1 ASWSYGSRSPSRR
14 IVSSPESSFYYGR
27 ELAIYLPRPAVAVDL
42 TKVHD
47 AGTASAV
54 GVIFSGV
61 RLFFVSR
68 LLKLTRSTSSI
79 VFHAF
84 TVAVNPLQPDSH
96 VSTSAL
102 LGGMS
107 MPFCA
112 SGARTVLN
120 VALIELNGVTLPG
133 ALPPAGRPK
142 PPPPPPRPPRTTA
155 PPNVAS
161 FASSAV
167 AAVATSGGSVP
178 RASAANCARA
188 AATSSLAA

>member
-1 ASWSYGSRSPSRR
+1 D
-14 IVSSPESSFYYGR
+14 
-27 ELAIYLPRPAVAVDL
+27 YLPPPVLVMGH
-42 TKVHD
+42 TNVHD
-47 AGTASAV
+47 AGSTSAA

-68 LLKLTRSTSSI
+68 LLNPTRSTSGI

-133 ALPPAGRPK
+133 APPPAGRPP
-142 PPPPPPRPPRTTA
+142 PPPPPPRPPRTVA

-161 FASSAV
+161 FAS
-167 AAVATSGGSVP
+167 
-178 RASAANCARA
+178 
-188 AATSSLAA
+188 